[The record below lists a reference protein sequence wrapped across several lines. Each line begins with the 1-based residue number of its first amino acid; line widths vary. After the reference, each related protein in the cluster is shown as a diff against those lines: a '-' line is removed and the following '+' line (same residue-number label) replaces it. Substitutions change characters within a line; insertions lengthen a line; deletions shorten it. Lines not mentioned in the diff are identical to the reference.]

1 MFALCS
7 MCVCRW
13 KVSVCLF
20 HSLHLKNTHKYNN
33 KIYTDEC
40 RVLEVGRTFYGLS
53 AFGCAAN
60 FHHFFSSYF
69 NHCWWQFSLTDDCL
83 LIHLLISVPN
93 FLQTQQIQ
101 SRQNWSRARSGK
113 ICFCCL
119 REWRPLLL
127 PQISQVRRREMGGSC
142 AQLCFWYFH
151 FRRNYSIRNSWLI
164 ASRTWV
170 AISRSQTQRFTQEI
184 NHLN

>member
-1 MFALCS
+1 MS
-7 MCVCRW
+7 VVCW
-13 KVSVCLF
+13 KLEERFMDC
-20 HSLHLKNTHKYNN
+20 LHLV
-33 KIYTDEC
+33 
-40 RVLEVGRTFYGLS
+40 VLRTFIT
-53 AFGCAAN
+53 
-60 FHHFFSSYF
+60 FSRRIE

-170 AISRSQTQRFTQEI
+170 AFSRSQTQRFTQEI